1 MARIEWVKWRLDN
14 WALWKVREHSG
25 GLGYTKQAVFL
36 SVVVDRYREAV
47 MPVNDVDAE
56 QTNRA
61 VESLRESGRE
71 QLYLTLQWL
80 YVQGLGIKATAR
92 EMGRAESTVHAHLDQ
107 ADHALA
113 AWFAA
118 QAGRKS
124 LST

>member
-1 MARIEWVKWRLDN
+1 
-14 WALWKVREHSG
+14 
-25 GLGYTKQAVFL
+25 
-36 SVVVDRYREAV
+36 
-47 MPVNDVDAE
+47 VDAE

-92 EMGRAESTVHAHLDQ
+92 EMGRAESTVHAYLDQ

-118 QAGRKS
+118 HARQRS